1 MCLTVALASTF
12 AGNAVAC
19 AAANAVL
26 DIYEAERIVE
36 NARVRGEQLLAGL
49 LHLKRRHPLVG
60 DVQGK
65 GLYAAIEFVRDRTT
79 KEPAARE
86 TVFMHTE
93 CVKEGLICQR
103 SGYYSNRFTLLPTLV
118 ITAEQVDRA
127 LAIFDTV
134 IGRAEQQS
142 GIGRA

>member
-1 MCLTVALASTF
+1 VCLTVALASTF
-12 AGNAVAC
+12 AGSAVAC

-49 LHLKRRHPLVG
+49 LDLKRRHPLVG

-65 GLYAAIEFVRDRTT
+65 GLYAAIEFVRDR
-79 KEPAARE
+79 
-86 TVFMHTE
+86 
-93 CVKEGLICQR
+93 
-103 SGYYSNRFTLLPTLV
+103 NRFTLLPTLV

>member
-1 MCLTVALASTF
+1 
-12 AGNAVAC
+12 
-19 AAANAVL
+19 
-26 DIYEAERIVE
+26 
-36 NARVRGEQLLAGL
+36 
-49 LHLKRRHPLVG
+49 
-60 DVQGK
+60 
-65 GLYAAIEFVRDRTT
+65 
-79 KEPAARE
+79 
-86 TVFMHTE
+86 MHTE

-103 SGYYSNRFTLLPTLV
+103 SGCYRNRFTLLPTLV

>member
-12 AGNAVAC
+12 AGSAVAC

-26 DIYEAERIVE
+26 GIYEDERIVE

-49 LHLKRRHPLVG
+49 FDLKQRHPLIG

-93 CVKEGLICQR
+93 CVPDTLM
-103 SGYYSNRFTLLPTLV
+103 RFGSYLYNTIAFPG
-118 ITAEQVDRA
+118 A
-127 LAIFDTV
+127 
-134 IGRAEQQS
+134 
-142 GIGRA
+142 